1 MDAEKKKRSSN
12 WDSSEISLLRQLVEK
27 NLVTI
32 RSKLSNALTNKVKN
46 EVWRNITTEINSLG
60 LHCRSVAEVK
70 VKWQNMQSNAKKTY
84 ADVKKHARQTGGG
97 PPATPVD
104 QESQHIIEMMK
115 DTASFVGLTGEESPV
130 DEVDLTKKAKC
141 MHEEIKNFLANYNS
155 SCSKQLPRANDVHLI
170 PFLVTSTDDDLSSE
184 YQIDE
189 LANFL
194 CANYPRLQDI
204 SSQDVSSLL
213 HNTVEFIIN
222 YRQEVVC
229 DAEKLPIN
237 TDGEEVDEAEASLL
251 KPPVQPTFSIS
262 MLDKEK
268 DPLLPVIP
276 QKRLLKTFSCPIK
289 EKKIKQE
296 DLVVKQH
303 EVLCK
308 QTEYF
313 DLKNQK
319 LRMEIAILR
328 SQMDKQELAS
338 SMCDLFGLEL

>member
-1 MDAEKKKRSSN
+1 MAKYAIECK
-12 WDSSEISLLRQLVEK
+12 
-27 NLVTI
+27 
-32 RSKLSNALTNKVKN
+32 
-46 EVWRNITTEINSLG
+46 
-60 LHCRSVAEVK
+60 
-70 VKWQNMQSNAKKTY
+70 KKTY
-84 ADVKKHARQTGGG
+84 ADVKKHARKTSGG
-97 PPATPVD
+97 PAATPVD
-104 QESQHIIEMMK
+104 QESQHICIIEMMK

-170 PFLVTSTDDDLSSE
+170 SFLVTSTDDDRSSE

-194 CANYPRLQDI
+194 CVNYPRLQDI
-204 SSQDVSSLL
+204 SSQDISSLL

-229 DAEKLPIN
+229 DTAEKLPIN
-237 TDGEEVDEAEASLL
+237 TDGEEINELEAEASLL
-251 KPPVQPTFSIS
+251 KPPVQPTFRQREGSLIAGYS
-262 MLDKEK
+262 TKTIAK
-268 DPLLPVIP
+268 D
-276 QKRLLKTFSCPIK
+276 FSCPIK
-289 EKKIKQE
+289 EKKKQE
-296 DLVVKQH
+296 DLVAKHH

>member
-130 DEVDLTKKAKC
+130 DEV
-141 MHEEIKNFLANYNS
+141 
-155 SCSKQLPRANDVHLI
+155 
-170 PFLVTSTDDDLSSE
+170 
-184 YQIDE
+184 
-189 LANFL
+189 
-194 CANYPRLQDI
+194 
-204 SSQDVSSLL
+204 
-213 HNTVEFIIN
+213 
-222 YRQEVVC
+222 VC

-251 KPPVQPTFSIS
+251 KPPVQPTFRQREGSFIAGYS
-262 MLDKEK
+262 TKNS
-268 DPLLPVIP
+268 
-276 QKRLLKTFSCPIK
+276 LLKTFSCPIK